1 VIRLV
6 LGGWVLLV
14 LLGLGWVLWIWEP
27 PTGDAGAA
35 ATLDSLPKG
44 GDFRLQSANGPVGLE
59 DLRGQVV
66 VLYFG
71 YTFCPDICPTSLAL
85 LTLALEQLSPSE
97 LEQVQPLFVS
107 VDPERDTPERLAAY
121 AEYFHPRIL
130 GLTGDPA
137 ELAATAELYGAAYRK
152 VEQGSAAG
160 YLVDHSAMT
169 YIIGRQGR
177 LAHSLV
183 HGTPPETIL
192 ALLRQELDVTPAQ

>member
-1 VIRLV
+1 MSRLA

-14 LLGLGWVLWIWEP
+14 LLGLGWALWLWEP
-27 PTGDAGAA
+27 PASDTANGAA
-35 ATLDSLPKG
+35 LAPFPEG

-85 LTLALEQLSPSE
+85 LSLALEQLSPAE
-97 LEQVQPLFVS
+97 LERVQPLFVS
-107 VDPERDTPERLAAY
+107 VDPERDTPDRLAAY

-137 ELAATAELYGAAYRK
+137 KLAATAGLYGAAYRK

-169 YIIGRQGR
+169 YIIDRQGR

-183 HGTPPETIL
+183 HGTPPERIL
-192 ALLRQELDVTPAQ
+192 ALLRQELQASAGH

>member
-1 VIRLV
+1 VSRLA
-6 LGGWVLLV
+6 LGGWILVV
-14 LLGLGWVLWIWEP
+14 LLGLGSALWLWEP
-27 PTGDAGAA
+27 PSRDAAN
-35 ATLDSLPKG
+35 ATALAPPPKG
-44 GDFRLQSANGPVGLE
+44 GDFRLQSANGPVGLD

-85 LTLALEQLSPSE
+85 LSLALEQLSPAE
-97 LEQVQPLFVS
+97 LERVQPLFVS
-107 VDPERDTPERLAAY
+107 VDPERDTLDRLAVY

-130 GLTGDPA
+130 GLTGDPD

-169 YIIGRQGR
+169 YIIDRQGR

-183 HGTPPETIL
+183 HGTAPERIL
-192 ALLRQELDVTPAQ
+192 VLLRQELQASPGR